1 MRDVLYFIY
10 RNKNMEKKS
19 TGVKEKPFQ
28 FGHFL
33 NRITNTLTGHAEDLV
48 GHWFASFERGVHGLL
63 QSVLKR
69 LSVFYFVLLGATFL
83 LVGCARVLNQVYG
96 LSGIGEIIIGTV
108 IFALVLVLLMGEKH
122 VSKGK

>member
-28 FGHFL
+28 FGRLLDHVSSAL
-33 NRITNTLTGHAEDLV
+33 SSHAENLV

-63 QSVLKR
+63 ESVLKR
-69 LSVFYFVLLGATFL
+69 LSVFYFILLGATFL